1 VGPRRG
7 RTLGTMTT
15 ITDSGPIA
23 DVLATTWMIS
33 SDSHIIEPPDIWD
46 GLAAELGERAPRVV
60 SADDG
65 DWWYV
70 DGKKT
75 MSFIGIQAG
84 DRFVKEAD
92 ELRTSATFDDVR
104 PAAYDPAKY
113 LEENERDGIWG
124 SVIYP
129 SQGLVLF
136 SVPVTDVVTLSMRA
150 YNDWV
155 ADFCSEDTSRLKGIA
170 MINLDE
176 PDDAAEELTRCR
188 ALGLCGAL
196 VTVAPPSWLPFSHP
210 DYDRFWATAS
220 DLDMPLSMHTATDR
234 GDPRIGD
241 AAFKLDVKHVPP
253 SVFVNQDFA
262 VRLALADLVF
272 TGVFERFPNLRVGSV
287 EHELS
292 WIPYFLDRMDY
303 TYTDR
308 PPRGPWHRFP
318 AGVLP
323 SDYFHSNCFA
333 SFQEDAVG
341 IRERDVIG
349 VEALMW
355 GSDYPHTESTFP
367 RSQEILADIL
377 RDTSPAEARMI
388 VSENAAK
395 LYHFEPP
402 ARVDERTV

>member
-1 VGPRRG
+1 
-7 RTLGTMTT
+7 
-15 ITDSGPIA
+15 
-23 DVLATTWMIS
+23 
-33 SDSHIIEPPDIWD
+33 
-46 GLAAELGERAPRVV
+46 
-60 SADDG
+60 
-65 DWWYV
+65 
-70 DGKKT
+70 
-75 MSFIGIQAG
+75 
-84 DRFVKEAD
+84 
-92 ELRTSATFDDVR
+92 
-104 PAAYDPAKY
+104 
-113 LEENERDGIWG
+113 
-124 SVIYP
+124 VIYP

-136 SVPVTDVVTLSMRA
+136 SVPVTDVVTRSMQT
-150 YNDWV
+150 YNDWI
-155 ADFCSEDTSRLKGIA
+155 ADFCRADTSRLKGIA
-170 MINLDE
+170 MLNLDD
-176 PDDAAEELTRCR
+176 PDDAAKELARCR
-188 ALGLCGAL
+188 ELGLSGAL
-196 VTVAPPSWLPFSHP
+196 ITVAPPSWLPFSHP
-210 DYDRFWATAS
+210 DYDRFWATAA

-234 GDPRIGD
+234 GDPRVGD

-272 TGVFERFPNLRVGSV
+272 TGVFERYPNLRVGSV

-377 RDTSPAEARMI
+377 RDVSAGDARKI
-388 VSENAAK
+388 VSENAAR

-402 ARVDERTV
+402 ARADERSV